1 MTKTFNAEEY
11 MAKIQNRLDRI
22 TIDDTHLTIK
32 AHDGY
37 LYEIALDRIDTAP
50 KILQWVIHLTE
61 KSWMTTELMRQFVYA
76 ACTKAG
82 IDPEY
87 LPA

>member
-1 MTKTFNAEEY
+1 MVEKFDEKDYLE
-11 MAKIQNRLDRI
+11 KLQGRLTNI
-22 TIDDTHLTIK
+22 VVDDTHLTIK
-32 AHDGY
+32 AGEHY
-37 LYEIALDRIDTAP
+37 EYEIALDRIDNAV

-61 KSWMTTELMRQFVYA
+61 KSWMTTELVRQFVQA

-82 IDPEY
+82 VDPHY